1 MSHSPQT
8 PYVPL
13 PQTQI
18 QLSDDL
24 VDSTEES
31 QLLDEVSVP
40 AVQLADLRVKWIF
53 FILGS
58 AVLLPW
64 NGQSNFSYTGH
75 GYFDDTHLTS
85 HDHCYTLLLV
95 KTGQLILEELLQLI
109 PLNVL
114 NSCELRILG
123 SRHDN
128 RQAS

>member
-18 QLSDDL
+18 QLTDDL

-31 QLLDEVSVP
+31 QLLDDVSVP
-40 AVQLADLRVKWIF
+40 AVQLADSRVKWIF

-64 NGQSNFSYTGH
+64 NGQSKFSCSDH
-75 GYFDDTHLTS
+75 GYCNNKRWTS
-85 HDHCYTLLLV
+85 HDHCNTLLLV
-95 KTGQLILEELLQLI
+95 KTSRLILEELLQLI
-109 PLNVL
+109 PLNIL

-123 SRHDN
+123 SCDN
-128 RQAS
+128 NCQAS